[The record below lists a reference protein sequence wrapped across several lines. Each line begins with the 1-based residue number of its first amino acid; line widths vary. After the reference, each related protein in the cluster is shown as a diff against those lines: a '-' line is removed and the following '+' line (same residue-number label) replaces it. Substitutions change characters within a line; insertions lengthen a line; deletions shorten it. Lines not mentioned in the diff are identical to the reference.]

1 MKQFI
6 AVLITVA
13 FIGFLLMAVI
23 EMPALGSDDPV
34 VHNEVMNKYID
45 DAMKDTGA
53 TNIVSAIILDYRA
66 FDTFIEA
73 TVIFTAFIFVRV
85 VIKERGIDDEK

>member
-1 MKQFI
+1 MKQI
-6 AVLITVA
+6 SAVVITMM

-23 EMPALGSDDPV
+23 EMPALGSDDPI
-34 VHNEVMNKYID
+34 VHNEVMDKYIED
-45 DAMKDTGA
+45 GVEDTGA
-53 TNIVSAIILDYRA
+53 TNIVSAVILDYRA

-85 VIKERGIDDEK
+85 MLKEGGNR